1 MRFGIMFGNVGFG
14 TGSRARA
21 VAVAAERHGFE
32 SIWTVEHIV
41 VPAGYTSPYPY
52 AEDGRMPGPDEMVL
66 PEPLAWLSFVAA
78 CTSDLKLGTGITV
91 LPQRNPLVLA
101 KEAATIDQ
109 LSGGR
114 LLLGVGT
121 GWLREEFAAL
131 GVPFEQRGA
140 RTDDYIRALRE
151 LWGADTASYQGRFV
165 DLEEVYCRPRPVKG
179 QVPIDVGGHSERAA
193 RRAGELG
200 DGFYPG
206 ATDRETLT
214 RAVEAMRRAATDAGR
229 DPDAIEITTIGSTDR
244 GQLDWLEGLG
254 AARVL
259 LEPPT
264 FDPRAIDDGLAEL
277 AATLGIPPR

>member
-1 MRFGIMFGNVGFG
+1 MRYGIMFGNVGFG
-14 TGSRARA
+14 TGARARA

-52 AEDGRMPGPDEMVL
+52 AEDGRMPGPDAMAL

-78 CTSDLKLGTGITV
+78 CTSELKLGTGITV
-91 LPQRNPLVLA
+91 LPQRNPLILA

-140 RTDDYIRALRE
+140 RTDDHIRALRE
-151 LWGADTASYQGRFV
+151 LWGSDTASHQGRFV
-165 DLEEVYCRPRPVKG
+165 AFEDVYCRPRPVHG
-179 QVPIDVGGHSERAA
+179 QVPIIVGGHSERAA

-206 ATDRETLT
+206 STDRGTLT
-214 RAVEAMRRAATDAGR
+214 RAVVTMRQAATDAGR
-229 DPDAIEITTIGSTDR
+229 DPDAIEITTLGTTDR
-244 GQLDWLEGLG
+244 GELDWLEGLG
-254 AARVL
+254 VSRVL

>member
-1 MRFGIMFGNVGFG
+1 MQFGIMFGNIGFG
-14 TGSRARA
+14 TGPRARA

-41 VPAGYTSPYPY
+41 VPAGYESTYPY

-66 PEPLAWLSFVAA
+66 PEPLAWLSYVAA
-78 CTSDLKLGTGITV
+78 CTTELKLGTGITV

-140 RTDDYIRALRE
+140 RTDDHIRALRA
-151 LWGADTASYQGRFV
+151 LWGADKASHQGRFV
-165 DLEEVYCRPRPVKG
+165 SFEDVYCRPRPVHG
-179 QVPIDVGGHSERAA
+179 QVPIIVGGHSERAA
-193 RRAGELG
+193 RRAGQLG

-206 ATDRETLT
+206 STDRDVLT
-214 RAVEAMRRAATDAGR
+214 RGLTAMRRAATDAGR
-229 DPDAIEITTIGSTDR
+229 DPDAIEITTLGSTDR
-244 GQLDWLEGLG
+244 AELDWLAELG
-254 AARVL
+254 VARVL

-264 FDPRAIDDGLAEL
+264 FDARAIDEGLGSLAETLGLA
-277 AATLGIPPR
+277 PR

>member
-1 MRFGIMFGNVGFG
+1 M
-14 TGSRARA
+14 A
-21 VAVAAERHGFE
+21 
-32 SIWTVEHIV
+32 
-41 VPAGYTSPYPY
+41 
-52 AEDGRMPGPDEMVL
+52 L

-78 CTSDLKLGTGITV
+78 CTSELKLGTGITV

-131 GVPFEQRGA
+131 GVPFERRGA
-140 RTDDYIRALRE
+140 RTDDYIQALRAL
-151 LWGADTASYQGRFV
+151 WGPDMASHDGPFAAF
-165 DLEEVYCRPRPVKG
+165 EEVYCRPRPVNG
-179 QVPIDVGGHSERAA
+179 QVPIVVGGHSTRAA

-206 ATDRETLT
+206 STDRETLT
-214 RAVEAMRRAATDAGR
+214 HAVGAMRRAATDAGR
-229 DPDAIEITTIGSTDR
+229 DPDAIEITTLGSTDR
-244 GQLDWLEGLG
+244 GELDWLEELG
-254 AARVL
+254 VSRVL

-277 AATLGIPPR
+277 GATLGIPPR

>member
-1 MRFGIMFGNVGFG
+1 MHFGIMFGNVGFG
-14 TGSRARA
+14 TGPRARA
-21 VAVAAERHGFE
+21 LAEAAERHGFE

-41 VPAGYTSPYPY
+41 VPAGYASPYPY
-52 AEDGRMPGPDEMVL
+52 AEDGRMPGPDEMAL

-78 CTSDLKLGTGITV
+78 CTTELKLGTGITV

-121 GWLREEFAAL
+121 GWLREEFDAL

-140 RTDDYIRALRE
+140 RTDDHIRALRA
-151 LWGADTASYQGRFV
+151 LWGPDKASHRGRFV
-165 DLEEVYCRPRPVKG
+165 AFEDVYCRPRPVHG
-179 QVPIDVGGHSERAA
+179 QVPIIVGGHSARAA

-206 ATDRETLT
+206 STDRDTLAA
-214 RAVEAMRRAATDAGR
+214 AVREMRRAATDVGR
-229 DPDAIEITTIGSTDR
+229 DPDTIEITTLGSTDR
-244 GQLDWLEGLG
+244 AELDWLQELG
-254 AARVL
+254 TSRVL
-259 LEPPT
+259 VEPPT
-264 FDPRAIDDGLAEL
+264 FDVRGIDEGLAEL
-277 AATLGIPPR
+277 AGALGVPPR